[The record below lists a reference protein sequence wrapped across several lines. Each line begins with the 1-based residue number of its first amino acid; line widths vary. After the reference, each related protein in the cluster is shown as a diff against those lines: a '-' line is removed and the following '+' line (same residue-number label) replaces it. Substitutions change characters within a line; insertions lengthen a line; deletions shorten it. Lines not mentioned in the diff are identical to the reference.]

1 METLKIDKNQNLALF
16 IQRVLVGFLLLF
28 HGIANLTS
36 GYAFI
41 KSVFAGYGMP
51 EFFAYGAFVGEI
63 VAPLLIIAGYRT
75 RLAALVLVFN
85 MLVAT
90 LLAHAGDIFALNQ
103 YGGWAIELQA
113 FYLFGGLVVF
123 FSGAGPLAFSK
134 NNYWD

>member
-1 METLKIDKNQNLALF
+1 METLQFEKNQGLAIF

-28 HGIANLTS
+28 HGIANLSS

-41 KSVFAGYGMP
+41 KSVFAGYGLP
-51 EFFAYGAFVGEI
+51 EFFAYGAFIGEI

-75 RLAALVLVFN
+75 RLAALILAFN

-113 FYLFGGLVVF
+113 FYLFGGIAVF
-123 FSGAGPLAFSK
+123 FSGAGAFALSK
-134 NNYWD
+134 DNGWD

>member
-1 METLKIDKNQNLALF
+1 METLKIEKNQALALF

-51 EFFAYGAFVGEI
+51 EFFAYGAFIGEI
-63 VAPLLIIAGYRT
+63 VAPLLILAGYRT
-75 RLAALVLVFN
+75 RLAALVLSFN
-85 MLVAT
+85 MFIAT
-90 LLAHAGDIFALNQ
+90 GLAHAGDVFALNQ
-103 YGGWAIELQA
+103 FGGWAIELQV

-123 FSGAGPLAFSK
+123 FSGAGPLALSK
-134 NNYWD
+134 NSIWD

>member
-1 METLKIDKNQNLALF
+1 MEILKIDKNQGLALF

-28 HGIANLTS
+28 HGIANFTS

-41 KSVFAGYGMP
+41 KSVFAGYGLP
-51 EFFAYGAFVGEI
+51 EFFAYGAFIGEI

-85 MLVAT
+85 ILVAT

-103 YGGWAIELQA
+103 FGGWAVELQA
-113 FYLFGGLVVF
+113 FYLFGGLAVF
-123 FSGAGPLAFSK
+123 FSGAGALAFSK
-134 NNYWD
+134 TNYWD

>member
-1 METLKIDKNQNLALF
+1 METLQFEKNQGLAIF

-28 HGIANLTS
+28 HGIANLSS

-41 KSVFAGYGMP
+41 KSVFAGYGLP
-51 EFFAYGAFVGEI
+51 EFFAYGAFIGEI

-75 RLAALVLVFN
+75 RLAALILAFN

-113 FYLFGGLVVF
+113 FYLVGGIAVF
-123 FSGAGPLAFSK
+123 FSGAGAFALSK
-134 NNYWD
+134 DNGWD

>member
-1 METLKIDKNQNLALF
+1 METLKIDKNQSLALF

-41 KSVFAGYGMP
+41 KSVFAGYSMP
-51 EFFAYGAFVGEI
+51 EFFAYGAFIGEI

-75 RLAALVLVFN
+75 RLAALALVFN

-90 LLAHAGDIFALNQ
+90 LLAHSGDIFALNQ

-113 FYLFGGLVVF
+113 FYLFGALAVF
-123 FSGAGPLAFSK
+123 FSGAGVYAVSK
-134 NNYWD
+134 NNSWD